1 MPSRLL
7 AVLLVV
13 TPLFAAA
20 PALAAA
26 AAPAADAAA
35 TAPSGKGGASI
46 VAIVNGDV
54 ISREDVENR
63 RRLFALSTGL
73 PLSPEVLDRL
83 TAQITRQLID
93 ERLRLQ
99 EIQRRRI
106 LVSDEDIAK
115 AIADVEVR
123 NNMSAGTLRKR
134 LAADGVAYRTLVDQ
148 IRVQIGWTRVL
159 RQQLGAQAQITDA
172 DIAEQERLV
181 KEEIGQPEFHVGEIF
196 IPVEEPS
203 QAEEARRFS
212 DTVIQ
217 QLRAGAPFQVVAAEF
232 SQSQT
237 ALVGGDL
244 GWVQAPQ
251 LDPDV
256 LRVLNEMPPGAVSN
270 PIRVPGGYD
279 IVTLHAKREIGNDM
293 ETVADVRQAFLP
305 FTSRL
310 DPQNPTDQQKQTL
323 AKAQQISASAHDC
336 AAVEAA
342 GTAAGS
348 VRPPHPGEIRFDGV
362 PPAMRAVLEKLPD
375 NQASGPLVSADGILV
390 IMVCSRT
397 QKNVG
402 IPTRAEISDRLVNER
417 VERVSRQLMRDLRRR
432 AVIDQRSS

>member
-1 MPSRLL
+1 MTLRYLLSLL
-7 AVLLVV
+7 A
-13 TPLFAAA
+13 FCG
-20 PALAAA
+20 ALSLARP
-26 AAPAADAAA
+26 APAAE
-35 TAPSGKGGASI
+35 TPTSGDGASI

-54 ISREDVENR
+54 ISRQDVDNR

-73 PLSPEVLDRL
+73 PLSQDVLDRL
-83 TAQITRQLID
+83 TPQITRQLVD

-106 LVSDEDIAK
+106 LVSDAEIAQ
-115 AIADVEVR
+115 AIAAVEAR
-123 NNMSAGTLRKR
+123 NNMAPGTLRKR
-134 LAADGVAYRTLVDQ
+134 LADDGVAYRTLVDQ
-148 IRVQIGWTRVL
+148 IRVQIGWSRVL
-159 RQQLGAQAQITDA
+159 RQQLGAEAQISES
-172 DIAEQERLV
+172 DIAEQERLI
-181 KEEIGQPEFHVGEIF
+181 KQEIGQPEFHLGEIF

-203 QAEEARRFS
+203 QADEARRFA

-244 GWVQAPQ
+244 GWEQAAQIDPQ
-251 LDPDV
+251 V
-256 LRVLNEMPPGAVSN
+256 LRVLSEMPPGAISN

-279 IVTLHAKREIGNDM
+279 IVTLYAKREIGNDM
-293 ETVADVRQAFLP
+293 ATVVNLRQAFLP

-323 AKAQQISASAHDC
+323 AKAQQLSNSATTCDAI
-336 AAVEAA
+336 EAA
-342 GTAAGS
+342 GKAAGS
-348 VRPPHPGEIRFDGV
+348 VRPPNPGDVRLDSV
-362 PPAMRAVLEKLPD
+362 PPAMRSKLEALPD
-375 NQASGPLVSADGILV
+375 GKASGPLVSEDGILV

-397 QKNVG
+397 QKNLG
-402 IPTRAEISDRLVNER
+402 IPTHTEIADRLLNER
-417 VERVSRQLMRDLRRR
+417 VELASRQLMRDLRRR